1 MSSSET
7 GAAERLARALSFRTI
22 SAYPHPS
29 LPDEFS
35 GLLDF
40 IEASFPRLFAVAL
53 VQREDPW
60 RLIVHVPGTDRT
72 LDPILLLAHF
82 DVVAAQE
89 DEWSHPPFGGL
100 ITDGYIWG
108 RGALDDKG
116 AFMAI
121 LEAAEAAV
129 SGGTPERGF
138 VLAFGGDEEL
148 AGHRGAKV
156 TAGELA
162 ELGRRFHFILDE
174 GSAITDG
181 VIANVPRRIALIGLG
196 EKGLV
201 NIRLVVEGTGG
212 HAGRPPDSTALGALA
227 RAITRVEAHPFPA
240 KLLGTVERFFRTIGK
255 VATGPVGLV
264 YRHPRL
270 FWPILRRVLA
280 ASSSTNAIIRT
291 TQAVT
296 MASGSSAPNVL
307 PAIASCTVNVRI
319 LPGQS
324 LDDVTE
330 HYHRVL
336 RRSAVRMEIDE
347 KGRNDVPAET
357 PSDHDAYHS
366 VKNAM
371 NAADADVVVTPFI
384 ITDSTDSKHY
394 LSLSDA
400 ILRFVPMT
408 VTQRDLESIHGCDE
422 RVSVESYERMI
433 RFYSELIHEVCF
445 HGRSSG

>member
-1 MSSSET
+1 
-7 GAAERLARALSFRTI
+7 
-22 SAYPHPS
+22 
-29 LPDEFS
+29 
-35 GLLDF
+35 
-40 IEASFPRLFAVAL
+40 
-53 VQREDPW
+53 
-60 RLIVHVPGTDRT
+60 
-72 LDPILLLAHF
+72 
-82 DVVAAQE
+82 
-89 DEWSHPPFGGL
+89 
-100 ITDGYIWG
+100 
-108 RGALDDKG
+108 
-116 AFMAI
+116 
-121 LEAAEAAV
+121 
-129 SGGTPERGF
+129 
-138 VLAFGGDEEL
+138 
-148 AGHRGAKV
+148 
-156 TAGELA
+156 
-162 ELGRRFHFILDE
+162 
-174 GSAITDG
+174 
-181 VIANVPRRIALIGLG
+181 
-196 EKGLV
+196 
-201 NIRLVVEGTGG
+201 
-212 HAGRPPDSTALGALA
+212 
-227 RAITRVEAHPFPA
+227 
-240 KLLGTVERFFRTIGK
+240 
-255 VATGPVGLV
+255 
-264 YRHPRL
+264 
-270 FWPILRRVLA
+270 
-280 ASSSTNAIIRT
+280 
-291 TQAVT
+291 
-296 MASGSSAPNVL
+296 
-307 PAIASCTVNVRI
+307 VRI